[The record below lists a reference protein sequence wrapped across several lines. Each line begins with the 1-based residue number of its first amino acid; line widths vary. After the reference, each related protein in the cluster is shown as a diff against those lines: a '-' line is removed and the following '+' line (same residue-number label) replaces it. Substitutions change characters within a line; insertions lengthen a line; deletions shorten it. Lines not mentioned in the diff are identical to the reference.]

1 MENRTILHLDMNAFF
16 AAVEQRTNPH
26 LKGKPV
32 LVCGNPKGRTVI
44 ISPSYEARAY
54 GVKTGM
60 NLWEAK
66 KLCKNSILI
75 ECNPA
80 NYVEVSNHLFK
91 IFTRFTPLVEIF
103 SIDECFLDVSGCQR
117 LFGSGKEIA
126 LKIKKRI
133 REELDITCSVGIG
146 PNKLLAKLGSHL
158 KKPDGLVIIEP
169 EKIQQ
174 VLEKLPIQELCG
186 IGPRITEKLN
196 KLGVYTCGQL
206 SRYPVEILQRMY
218 GIVGLHLHDMAN
230 GLDDAPVMPYDYVE
244 PAKSVGHSF
253 TLPEDTYDR
262 EVAKKYLL
270 QLSEQVARRLRKGNY
285 KGKTVHLII
294 RIPDFTTLGQQTT
307 ISPPKAGLNE
317 GVEIY
322 NTALRIL
329 DKFNVEATG
338 VRLLGVSVSN
348 LICGSQQLSLMPEE
362 NRRQCLIYAM
372 DKINDKYGEFTVTWG
387 RLSSGFKQNNII
399 SPAWRPHKNIRF
411 GYN

>member
-44 ISPSYEARAY
+44 VSPSYEARAL

-66 KLCKNSILI
+66 KLLKNPII
-75 ECNPA
+75 VECNPA
-80 NYVEVSNHLFK
+80 NYVAVSNHL
-91 IFTRFTPLVEIF
+91 IEMFTQFTPLVETF

-117 LFGSGKEIA
+117 LFGSGKDIA

-133 REELDITCSVGIG
+133 REELEITCSIGIG

-174 VLEKLPIQELCG
+174 VLENLPMQELCG
-186 IGPRITEKLN
+186 IGPKITERLN

-206 SRYPVEILQRMY
+206 ARYPVKILQGMY
-218 GIVGLHLHDMAN
+218 GIVGLYLHNMAC
-230 GLDDAPVMPYDYVE
+230 GVDDSEVMPFDHIEV
-244 PAKSVGHSF
+244 AKSVGHSF
-253 TLPEDTYDR
+253 TLPKDTFDR

-285 KGKTVHLII
+285 KGKTIHLII
-294 RIPDFTTLGQQTT
+294 RIPDFTTFGQQVT
-307 ISPPKAGLNE
+307 IRKFLDE

-322 NTALRIL
+322 QTALRIL
-329 DKFNVEATG
+329 DKFNVEAIG

-348 LICGSQQLSLMPEE
+348 LICGSQQLSLVPEE
-362 NRRQCLIYAM
+362 NRRENLIYAM
-372 DKINDKYGEFTVTWG
+372 DKINDKYGEFSVTWG
-387 RLSSGFKQNNII
+387 RLVSGFKQNNII

>member
-1 MENRTILHLDMNAFF
+1 MQNRTILHLDMNAFF

-44 ISPSYEARAY
+44 ISPSYEARAF

-66 KLCKNSILI
+66 KLCKNSILV

-80 NYVEVSNHLFK
+80 NYVEVANHLQKLF
-91 IFTRFTPLVEIF
+91 IQFTPLVEIF

-117 LFGSGKEIA
+117 LFGSGRDIA
-126 LKIKKRI
+126 LKIKKRV

-174 VLEKLPIQELCG
+174 VLENLPIQELCG

-206 SRYPVEILQRMY
+206 ARYPVEILQRMY
-218 GIVGLHLHDMAN
+218 GIVGLHLHDIAW
-230 GLDDAPVMPYDYVE
+230 GVDDSPVMPYDYVE

-253 TLPEDTYDR
+253 TLPKDTFDR

-294 RIPDFTTLGQQTT
+294 RIPDFTTLGQQVT
-307 ISPPKAGLNE
+307 IRKFLDE

-322 NTALRIL
+322 HTAVKIL
-329 DKFNVEATG
+329 DKFNVEAIG

-348 LICGSQQLSLMPEE
+348 LICGSSQLSLMPEE

-372 DKINDKYGEFTVTWG
+372 DKINDKYGEFSVTWG
-387 RLSSGFKQNNII
+387 RLVSGFKQNNII

>member
-16 AAVEQRTNPH
+16 ASVEQRTNSH

-32 LVCGNPKGRTVI
+32 LVCGNPEGRTVI

-54 GVKTGM
+54 GVRTGM
-60 NLWEAK
+60 TIWEAK
-66 KLCKNSILI
+66 KLCKNPII
-75 ECNPA
+75 VECNPA
-80 NYVEVSNHLFK
+80 NYVTVSVHLTE
-91 IFTRFTPLVEIF
+91 IFTQFTPLVEIF
-103 SIDECFLDVSGCQR
+103 SIDECFLDVSGCER
-117 LFGSGKEIA
+117 LFGSGKDIA

-133 REELDITCSVGIG
+133 REELDISCSIGIA

-158 KKPDGLVIIEP
+158 KKPDGLVIIESD
-169 EKIQQ
+169 KIRRI
-174 VLEKLPIQELCG
+174 LEKLPIQELCG
-186 IGPRITEKLN
+186 IGPRITDKLN

-206 SRYPVEILQRMY
+206 SRFPKEILQKMY
-218 GIVGLHLHDMAN
+218 GMVGLHLHDMAN
-230 GLDDAPVMPYDYVE
+230 GVDNAEVTPYDHIE
-244 PAKSVGHSF
+244 MAKSVGHSF

-294 RIPDFTTLGQQTT
+294 RIPDFTTLGQQVT
-307 ISPPKAGLNE
+307 IGKFLDE

-329 DKFNVEATG
+329 DKFNVETIG

-348 LICGSQQLSLMPEE
+348 LICGLKQLSLIPEE
-362 NRRQCLIYAM
+362 NRRGNLIYAM

-387 RLSSGFKQNNII
+387 RLVSGFKQNNII

-411 GYN
+411 AYN

>member
-1 MENRTILHLDMNAFF
+1 MEHRTILHLDMNAFF
-16 AAVEQRTNPH
+16 ASVEQRTNPH

-32 LVCGNPKGRTVI
+32 LVCGNPNGRTVI
-44 ISPSYEARAY
+44 TSPSYEARAY

-60 NLWEAK
+60 TIWEAK
-66 KLCKNSILI
+66 KLCKNPILV

-80 NYVEVSNHLFK
+80 NYVNVSNHLIEIFK
-91 IFTRFTPLVEIF
+91 QFTPLVEIF

-117 LFGSGKEIA
+117 LFGSGKDIA
-126 LKIKKRI
+126 LKIKKKI
-133 REELDITCSVGIG
+133 REELDMTCSVGIG

-158 KKPDGLVIIEP
+158 KKPDGLVMIEP

-174 VLEKLPIQELCG
+174 VLEKLPIQEICG

-196 KLGVYTCGQL
+196 KLGIYTCGQL
-206 SRYPVEILQRMY
+206 SRFPIEILQRMY
-218 GIVGLHLHDMAN
+218 GIVGLHLHDMAC
-230 GLDDAPVMPYDYVE
+230 GSDDSQVTPYDYVE

-253 TLPEDTYDR
+253 TLPEDTFDR

-294 RIPDFTTLGQQTT
+294 RIPDFTTFGQQVT
-307 ISPPKAGLNE
+307 INPPKAGLDE

-329 DKFNVEATG
+329 DKFNVEAIG
-338 VRLLGVSVSN
+338 VRLIGVSVSN

-362 NRRQCLIYAM
+362 NKRKCLIYAM

-387 RLSSGFKQNNII
+387 RLNSGFKQNNII